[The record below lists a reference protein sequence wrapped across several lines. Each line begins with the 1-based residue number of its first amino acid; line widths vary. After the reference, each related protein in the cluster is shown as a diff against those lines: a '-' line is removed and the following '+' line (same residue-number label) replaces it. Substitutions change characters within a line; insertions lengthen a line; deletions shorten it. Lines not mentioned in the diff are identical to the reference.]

1 VITIDFDLL
10 RRIDPA
16 GLAGARVLDVGC
28 GSGRHTAEAY
38 RLPAAEIV
46 GVDLSVGDLAGA
58 AERMALHHNLGQ
70 HGGGSW
76 YLAAADATCLPF
88 GDECFDLVICSEVL
102 EHVFEEALAWKEL
115 LRVLKAGKLLALSVP
130 RCFPE
135 RICWGLSRE
144 YRHTEGGH
152 VRIYR
157 KTQILEKLQAAGADP
172 LRVDYAHSLHTPYW
186 WLKCL
191 VGPGR
196 QDHALVNL
204 YHRLLVWDMMARPRL
219 TRRLQRM
226 LDPLIGKS
234 LVVYARKLSAP

>member
-1 VITIDFDLL
+1 MITIDFGLL
-10 RRIDPA
+10 RRIDPS

-46 GVDLSVGDLAGA
+46 GVDLSVGDLASA
-58 AERMALHHNLGQ
+58 SERMVLHHNLGQ

-76 YLAAADATCLPF
+76 HLAAADVTCLPF
-88 GDECFDLVICSEVL
+88 DGECFDLVICSEVL
-102 EHVFEEALAWKEL
+102 EHVFEEALAWREL
-115 LRVLKAGKLLALSVP
+115 LRVLKPGKLLALSVP
-130 RCFPE
+130 RCLPE
-135 RICWGLSRE
+135 RICWGLSHE

-157 KTQILEKLQAAGADP
+157 KTEILKKLEAAGAIP
-172 LRVDYAHSLHTPYW
+172 LRIHYAHSLHTPYW

-196 QDHALVNL
+196 EDSLTVNL
-204 YHRLLVWDMMARPRL
+204 YHRFLTWDIMTKPKITGWLDKLLNPIL
-219 TRRLQRM
+219 
-226 LDPLIGKS
+226 GKS
-234 LVVYARKLSAP
+234 LVVYLRKEKK